1 MAADNLKRTQ
11 PNPPA
16 AASGERVRE
25 KKRAEVERSLTRC
38 VYCGRLPTVVH
49 WRCVRCDR
57 IACAR
62 CVVADLKFEWLCP
75 DCAEVLGGGLRRC

>member
-16 AASGERVRE
+16 AAGGERDRE

-38 VYCGRLPTVVH
+38 VRCGRIV
-49 WRCVRCDR
+49 
-57 IACAR
+57 CAR
-62 CVVADLKFEWLCP
+62 CLVAPVTFEWLCP